1 MKAYACAERI
11 AHAMQRWEYCVLS
24 FNQEKGFL
32 TAFKRASETIEVA
45 DYLTTIEELGLN
57 GWELVAVN
65 ANNYGTTYT
74 FKRPLS

>member
-1 MKAYACAERI
+1 MLVQKGTSNV
-11 AHAMQRWEYCVLS
+11 MQRWEYCVLS
-24 FNQEKGFL
+24 FNQGRGFL
-32 TAFKRASETIEVA
+32 TALKMASETVEVA
-45 DYLTTIEELGLN
+45 DYLATIEELGLN